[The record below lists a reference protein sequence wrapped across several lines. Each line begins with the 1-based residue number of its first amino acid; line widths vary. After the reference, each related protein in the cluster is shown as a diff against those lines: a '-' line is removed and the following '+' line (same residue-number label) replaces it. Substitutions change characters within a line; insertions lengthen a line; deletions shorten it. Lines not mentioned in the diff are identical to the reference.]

1 MTDKSR
7 EAFKETVFFFLLP
20 LTRFRSRLT
29 FFLAR
34 YQSFTVWQI
43 STTMLVELS
52 NALKLW
58 NRKKRPKLTEMSSDI
73 ISGRVLV
80 GEREKRV
87 QRHLRVSFLPTW
99 KCESNITNFQLFFS
113 SHHPCILKKKFTIQ
127 IFNLAKRA
135 LCLCTA
141 RIFTNNRKRGDS
153 MSLNILT

>member
-58 NRKKRPKLTEMSSDI
+58 NRKKKTQINGNVIRYHQWKGSCWGEGKKGPTSS
-73 ISGRVLV
+73 S
-80 GEREKRV
+80 
-87 QRHLRVSFLPTW
+87 
-99 KCESNITNFQLFFS
+99 
-113 SHHPCILKKKFTIQ
+113 CILFA
-127 IFNLAKRA
+127 N
-135 LCLCTA
+135 
-141 RIFTNNRKRGDS
+141 
-153 MSLNILT
+153 MEM